1 MNNHMRIAIDLG
13 GTNVRVATVLS
24 DGRFGRIL
32 SEPCLATGS
41 ETEVLDQIY
50 RLIDDLMT
58 PEVDGIGIGV
68 PSVVDTDKG
77 IVYNVVGIPSWK
89 EVHLKDLLESKYN
102 VPVAVDNDCNCFA
115 LGVTRFG
122 KGGERKE
129 AFCVTLGTG
138 VGGSLVVDG
147 HLYRGRNAGAG
158 EIGSI
163 PYLDRDYEYYCSSRF
178 FVGKGTTGKD
188 TAIAAAG
195 GDPDALAIM
204 EEFGGHL
211 GRLVQMIMYAYDPAV
226 IIFGGSIAKAFN
238 LFSEPMWRVIREFP
252 YPKSV
257 ENLDLFSTDLDNPGI
272 LGAALLCG
280 PLK

>member
-1 MNNHMRIAIDLG
+1 MRIAIDLG
-13 GTNVRVATVLS
+13 GTNVRVALVVPGGKVVRVLVEPS
-24 DGRFGRIL
+24 L
-32 SEPCLATGS
+32 STGS
-41 ETEVLDQIY
+41 EEEVLEQLY
-50 RLIDDLMT
+50 RLIDDLMS

-68 PSVVDTDKG
+68 PSVVDTELG

-89 EVHLKDLLESKYN
+89 EVHLKDLLEKRYH
-102 VPVAVDNDCNCFA
+102 VRVAVDNDCNCFA

-122 KGGERKE
+122 KDGPHKE
-129 AFCVTLGTG
+129 AFCATLGTG

-163 PYLDRDYEYYCSSRF
+163 PYLDKDYEYYCSSRF

-195 GDPDALAIM
+195 GDPDAQAIM
-204 EEFGGHL
+204 DEFGGHI
-211 GRLVQMIMYAYDPAV
+211 GKLVQMIMFAYDPSV
-226 IIFGGSIAKAFN
+226 IILGGSIAKAFS
-238 LFSEPMWRVIREFP
+238 LYSKSMWQVINEFP

-257 ENLDLFSTDLDNPGI
+257 ENLNLYATDLDNPGI

-280 PLK
+280 EL

>member
-1 MNNHMRIAIDLG
+1 MRIAIDLG
-13 GTNVRVATVLS
+13 GTNVRVASVVPGGKVVRVLVEPS
-24 DGRFGRIL
+24 L
-32 SEPCLATGS
+32 STGS
-41 ETEVLDQIY
+41 EVEVLEQLY
-50 RLIDDLMT
+50 RLIDDLMS

-68 PSVVDTDKG
+68 PSVVDTELG

-89 EVHLKDLLESKYN
+89 EVHLKDLLEKRYH
-102 VPVAVDNDCNCFA
+102 VRVAVDNDCNCFA

-122 KGGERKE
+122 KDGPHKE
-129 AFCVTLGTG
+129 AFCATLGTG

-163 PYLDRDYEYYCSSRF
+163 PYLDKDYEYYCSSRF

-195 GDPDALAIM
+195 GDPDAQAIM
-204 EEFGGHL
+204 NEFGGHI
-211 GRLVQMIMYAYDPAV
+211 GKLVQMIMFAYDPSV
-226 IIFGGSIAKAFN
+226 IILGGSIAKAFS
-238 LFSEPMWRVIREFP
+238 LYSKSMWQVINKFP

-257 ENLDLFSTDLDNPGI
+257 ENLKLYATALDNPGI

-280 PLK
+280 EL

>member
-1 MNNHMRIAIDLG
+1 MRIAIDLG

-24 DGRFGRIL
+24 DGQFGRIL

-41 ETEVLDQIY
+41 ENEVLEQLY
-50 RLIDDLMT
+50 RLIDDLFG

-68 PSVVDTDKG
+68 PSVVDTTRG

-89 EVHLKDLLESKYN
+89 EVHLKDLLEARYH
-102 VPVAVDNDCNCFA
+102 VPAAVDNDCNCFA

-122 KGGERKE
+122 KDGPHKE

-195 GDPDALAIM
+195 GDPEALAVM

-226 IIFGGSIAKAFN
+226 IIFGGSIAKAFP
-238 LFSEPMWRVIREFP
+238 LYSEPMWKVIREFP

-257 ENLDLFSTDLDNPGI
+257 ENLDLFTTDLDNPGI

>member
-1 MNNHMRIAIDLG
+1 MRIAIDLG

-24 DGRFGRIL
+24 EGRFGRIL
-32 SEPCLATGS
+32 SEPSLACGS
-41 ETEVLDQIY
+41 EQEVLEQLY
-50 RLIDDLMT
+50 RLIDDLIT

-68 PSVVDTDKG
+68 PSVVDTERG

-89 EVHLKDLLESKYN
+89 EVHLKDLLEARYHI
-102 VPVAVDNDCNCFA
+102 PVAVDNDCNCFA

-122 KGGERKE
+122 KDGPYKE
-129 AFCVTLGTG
+129 AFCATLGTG

-195 GDPDALAIM
+195 GDPEALAIM

-226 IIFGGSIAKAFN
+226 IILGGSIAKAFS
-238 LFSEPMWRVIREFP
+238 LFEEPMWRVIKEFP

-257 ENLDLFSTDLDNPGI
+257 ENLDLFATDLDNPGI

-280 PLK
+280 

>member
-1 MNNHMRIAIDLG
+1 MRIAIDLG
-13 GTNVRVATVLS
+13 GTNVRVATVLP
-24 DGRFGRIL
+24 DGQFGKIL
-32 SEPCLATGS
+32 SEPCHATGS
-41 ETEVLDQIY
+41 EAEVLEQLY
-50 RLIDDLMT
+50 RLIDDLFC

-68 PSVVDTDKG
+68 PSVVDTDRG
-77 IVYNVVGIPSWK
+77 SVYNVVGIPSWK
-89 EVHLKDLLESKYN
+89 EVHLKDLLEARYH
-102 VPVAVDNDCNCFA
+102 VPAAVDNDCNCFA

-122 KGGERKE
+122 KGGPHKE

-138 VGGSLVVDG
+138 VGGSLVVDE

-178 FVGKGTTGKD
+178 FIGKGTTGKE
-188 TAIAAAG
+188 AAVAAAG
-195 GDPDALAIM
+195 GDPKAMAIM
-204 EEFGGHL
+204 EEFGGHI
-211 GRLVQMIMYAYDPAV
+211 GKLVQMIMYAFDPAV
-226 IIFGGSIAKAFN
+226 IILGGSISKAFS
-238 LFSEPMWRVIREFP
+238 LYCEPMWKVIREFP

-257 ENLDLFSTDLDNPGI
+257 ENLDLYSTDLDNPGI